1 MGRVSMATRDELLA
15 AVSERYRLST
25 RAEKCRIIDEF
36 AAVTG
41 YHRKHA
47 VRVLRS
53 GPSSKRS
60 APRPW
65 RRVYGA
71 AEREALILLWEASD
85 RVCGKRL
92 KAIVPTLIDAMER
105 HGHLALAPDVRAA
118 VLQMSAAT
126 IDRVLR
132 PQKEGCGTRRRRRG
146 PSSAIRR
153 SIPVRTCLDWH
164 DPPPGFVE
172 ADLVAHSGPVASG
185 AFVQTLVVTDI
196 ASGWTELAPL
206 LVREQTLLVDVLGEI
221 RKRLPFPLLGLDVDN
236 DTVFMNEAL
245 RDDCAAEKIELTR
258 CRPYHKNDQAHVE
271 QKNGEIVRR
280 MVGYR
285 RYEGIA
291 AAALLARLYDPA
303 RLFVNAF
310 QPSFKLARK
319 TREGARITKRYHKP
333 LTPCDRLLG
342 DARACEAVQQRV
354 LELRADLDPVR
365 LLAEIRSAQQ
375 ALAELADVTDARGS
389 ALPIADESVPLD
401 KFISGLRTAWRHGEV
416 RPTSKPR
423 PQAKRGRRR
432 PDPLIAVT
440 DDLRA
445 WFDADP
451 ASTGRELL
459 ERLQQAYPGSYP
471 DCLLRTVQRRLKT
484 WRREQ
489 AHALVFGRDGQ
500 HQSSA
505 NVPALSRPRS

>member
-1 MGRVSMATRDELLA
+1 M
-15 AVSERYRLST
+15 
-25 RAEKCRIIDEF
+25 
-36 AAVTG
+36 
-41 YHRKHA
+41 
-47 VRVLRS
+47 
-53 GPSSKRS
+53 
-60 APRPW
+60 
-65 RRVYGA
+65 
-71 AEREALILLWEASD
+71 
-85 RVCGKRL
+85 
-92 KAIVPTLIDAMER
+92 
-105 HGHLALAPDVRAA
+105 
-118 VLQMSAAT
+118 
-126 IDRVLR
+126 
-132 PQKEGCGTRRRRRG
+132 
-146 PSSAIRR
+146 
-153 SIPVRTCLDWH
+153 
-164 DPPPGFVE
+164 
-172 ADLVAHSGPVASG
+172 
-185 AFVQTLVVTDI
+185 
-196 ASGWTELAPL
+196 
-206 LVREQTLLVDVLGEI
+206 
-221 RKRLPFPLLGLDVDN
+221 
-236 DTVFMNEAL
+236 
-245 RDDCAAEKIELTR
+245 
-258 CRPYHKNDQAHVE
+258 
-271 QKNGEIVRR
+271 
-280 MVGYR
+280 
-285 RYEGIA
+285 
-291 AAALLARLYDPA
+291 
-303 RLFVNAF
+303 
-310 QPSFKLARK
+310 
-319 TREGARITKRYHKP
+319 
-333 LTPCDRLLG
+333 
-342 DARACEAVQQRV
+342 RACEAVQQRV